1 MRTLDS
7 WLCTDIQQ
15 EIQLMGKSV
24 GLGDVLGVSILSSK
38 LSFSTFRFFKKKMF
52 LFFISQ
58 RDNGLYHSEETSEL
72 LIPRFKYSSDRCI
85 LGTPV
90 SKRLPFRR
98 W

>member
-7 WLCTDIQQ
+7 CLSTDIQQ
-15 EIQLMGKSV
+15 EIQMTGKLLS
-24 GLGDVLGVSILSSK
+24 LGDNLGVSILSSK
-38 LSFSTFRFFKKKMF
+38 LSFSTLF

-58 RDNGLYHSEETSEL
+58 RDNCLYHSEETSEL

-90 SKRLPFRR
+90 SERLPFRR

>member
-38 LSFSTFRFFKKKMF
+38 LSFSTFRFFKKNVF
-52 LFFISQ
+52 VFYQ
-58 RDNGLYHSEETSEL
+58 
-72 LIPRFKYSSDRCI
+72 P
-85 LGTPV
+85 
-90 SKRLPFRR
+90 KR
-98 W
+98 